1 MSPSRDT
8 RDLVPCAL
16 INVHSPRGSHVELRR
31 AVDVLTHYSCSFPCI
46 LGLHSSLSSVL
57 EERLN
62 DAMSD
67 FYSIPGS
74 TSIRAAFCPMDC
86 PHTSSIKRQ
95 VARY

>member
-16 INVHSPRGSHVELRR
+16 MNAHNPCGSPIEHRR
-31 AVDVLTHYSCSFPCI
+31 VVDVLTHYSCSFPCI
-46 LGLHSSLSSVL
+46 SGLHSSLSSVL

-62 DAMSD
+62 DAMSE

-74 TSIRAAFCPMDC
+74 ISIRAGFCPMDC